1 MVGPSNL
8 YTEVKTPMARVTVE
22 DCLDKIPNRFELV
35 LTAAKRARQIEHG
48 AEPLVPMGKEKPTV
62 IALRELGEGKIDR
75 ARIEEIENQIT
86 LSRSE
91 ITEQEIRAE
100 LAQFADESA
109 EGARPAAPAA
119 SDEA

>member
-1 MVGPSNL
+1 
-8 YTEVKTPMARVTVE
+8 MARVTVE
-22 DCLDKIPNRFELV
+22 DCLARIPNRFELV

-75 ARIEEIENQIT
+75 QRIDEIEQQIS

-100 LAQFADESA
+100 LAQFADQGQG
-109 EGARPAAPAA
+109 GAQAAPRE
-119 SDEA
+119 EA

>member
-1 MVGPSNL
+1 
-8 YTEVKTPMARVTVE
+8 MARVTVE
-22 DCLDKIPNRFELV
+22 DCLARIPNRFELV

-75 ARIEEIENQIT
+75 QRIDEIEQQIS

-100 LAQFADESA
+100 LAQFADQGQGDA
-109 EGARPAAPAA
+109 QAAPRE
-119 SDEA
+119 EA

>member
-1 MVGPSNL
+1 MTGPSNL
-8 YTEVKTPMARVTVE
+8 YTEAKTPMARVTVE

-91 ITEQEIRAE
+91 ITEAEIRAE

-109 EGARPAAPAA
+109 EGKPAAAPAA